1 MKILTLLTK
10 RSVREVTKNRKFL
23 KFFATVD
30 FKVGDMF
37 ELIDGNKKSKAIV
50 LKVENVTDLKEEI
63 RSGKVEVLKLKLSKT
78 GDFKNGKV
86 VENFDISEIKKYL
99 KNPFLIKNCENKN
112 LKSFFPNKREKKKVE
127 VVKKISGSVNS
138 ISSLLSNS
146 DVLNREKKYHSKMQ
160 EQVDV
165 IRNYF
170 GENASFGYGS
180 FSFYIGMFKQVPEH
194 KINEFFAE
202 AKQSRKTNF
211 EKKKEFWFKMG
222 RYIKEKKAAL

>member
-23 KFFATVD
+23 KFFATSE
-30 FKVGDMF
+30 FEVGDMF
-37 ELIDGNKKSKAIV
+37 ELIEGNKKSKAIV

-78 GDFKNGKV
+78 GDFKEGKV
-86 VENFDISEIKKYL
+86 IEKFDISEIKKYL
-99 KNPFLIKNCENKN
+99 KNPFLIKECTNKN
-112 LKSFFPNKREKKKVE
+112 LKTFFPNKREKKKVE
-127 VVKKISGSVNS
+127 VVKKSSGSVNS
-138 ISSLLSNS
+138 ISNLLSNS
-146 DVLNREKKYHSKMQ
+146 DILNREKKYHSKMQ
-160 EQVDV
+160 EQVDT

-170 GENASFGYGS
+170 GENATFGYGS
-180 FSFYIGMFKQVPEH
+180 FSFYIGMFKQVPEY

-202 AKQSRKTNF
+202 AKQSRKANF

-222 RYIKEKKAAL
+222 RYIKKKSS